1 MAYNIVK
8 FIHVLA
14 VVFMA
19 APLYNLIAV
28 HERRR
33 LGKAPFLID
42 RYFENIIKG
51 AAIRCY
57 VYQFTA
63 LITGLLLLPLGGFL
77 WSDLIMN
84 PILLLKLILLL
95 ALTGLLSVVQFRLQ
109 PAIEALLKEVK
120 GDEIPEGIA
129 KQIAPI
135 RLRRTRLASICLFI
149 VMTIVL
155 LGLQI
160 TSRFGLLA
168 TAILMVIAG
177 LFSWRV
183 YRTGVRVGWL

>member
-1 MAYNIVK
+1 MAYPIVK
-8 FIHVLA
+8 FFHILA
-14 VVFMA
+14 VVFMSV
-19 APLYNLIAV
+19 PLYNLIVV

-33 LGKAPFLID
+33 LGKVPFAVD
-42 RYFENIIKG
+42 RYFENIIRG
-51 AAIRCY
+51 GAIRCY

-77 WSDLIMN
+77 WSDLISN
-84 PILLLKLILLL
+84 PVLLLKFILLLL
-95 ALTGLLSVVQFRLQ
+95 LTGLLSVVHFRLQ
-109 PAIEALLKEVK
+109 PAIEALLNEVK
-120 GDEIPEGIA
+120 GDEIPEEIA

-149 VMTIVL
+149 VIVIVL

-160 TSRFGLLA
+160 SSRFGPLA
-168 TAILMVIAG
+168 TTILVGIAG

-183 YRTGVRVGWL
+183 YRTGVRIGWL

>member
-1 MAYNIVK
+1 MAYEVFK
-8 FIHVLA
+8 FIHILA

-19 APLYNLIAV
+19 APLYNLVVV

-33 LGKAPFLID
+33 LGKATFLVD

-63 LITGLLLLPLGGFL
+63 VITGLLLLPLGGFP
-77 WSDLIMN
+77 WSDLIGN

-95 ALTGLLSVVQFRLQ
+95 SLMGLLSIVHFRLQ
-109 PAIEALLKEVK
+109 PAIEALLNEVK

-149 VMTIVL
+149 VITTVL

-160 TSRFGLLA
+160 TSRFGPLI
-168 TAILMVIAG
+168 TAILILIAG

-183 YRTGVRVGWL
+183 YRTGVRSGWF

>member
-77 WSDLIMN
+77 WSDLIRN

-95 ALTGLLSVVQFRLQ
+95 SLMGRPSVVHFQLQ

-135 RLRRTRLASICLFI
+135 RLRRTRIASICLFI
-149 VMTIVL
+149 VITIVL

-160 TSRFGLLA
+160 TSRFGPLA
-168 TAILMVIAG
+168 TAILIVIAG

-183 YRTGVRVGWL
+183 YRTGVRIGWL